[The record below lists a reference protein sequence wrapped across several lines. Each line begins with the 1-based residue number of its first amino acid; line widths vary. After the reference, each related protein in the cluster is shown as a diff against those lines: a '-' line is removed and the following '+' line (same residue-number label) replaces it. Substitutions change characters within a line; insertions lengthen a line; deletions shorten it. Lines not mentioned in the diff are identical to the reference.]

1 MLKILVDMAHDTYA
15 VLRGKMLPKIVGFIG
30 TLLLIASSSF
40 GAEAPWLGYYK
51 GSTIPGHEIIE
62 SELLTSQ
69 FNGLQHE
76 GVYQELLE
84 HMKAQCVR
92 DKGVALVN
100 VTMMPAIGEVKMPSG
115 NPGQAKVVSPGLH
128 VGGLADCVLKIK

>member
-1 MLKILVDMAHDTYA
+1 MIWRLA
-15 VLRGKMLPKIVGFIG
+15 
-30 TLLLIASSSF
+30 LLLALFSF
-40 GAEAPWLGYYK
+40 FWGESYAGDAPWLGYYK
-51 GSTIPGHEIIE
+51 GSTVPGHEIVE
-62 SELLTSQ
+62 TELLTSQ

-100 VTMMPAIGEVKMPSG
+100 VVMTPAIGEVRMPSG
-115 NPGQAKVVSPGLH
+115 NGGQAKIVSPGLH
-128 VGGLADCVLKIK
+128 LAGHADCVLKVKQTNQAK